1 MPERAKRTKD
11 ASEAKRPAALSA
23 FQLVYAL
30 VRTIPQGKVLTY
42 GLVSHLLSSRLSAQG
57 VGWALNALTSDADS
71 PPVPWQ
77 RVVNSKGGLSTYK
90 RPEIPPGLQR
100 HLLELEGVRFD
111 ANEQIDLQTYL
122 WHEGI
127 ARLSKPAPNKRR

>member
-77 RVVNSKGGLSTYK
+77 RVSPCEMK
-90 RPEIPPGLQR
+90 
-100 HLLELEGVRFD
+100 
-111 ANEQIDLQTYL
+111 
-122 WHEGI
+122 
-127 ARLSKPAPNKRR
+127 